1 MGDETM
7 TKEEIISILIDKY
20 ADLMRIKKA
29 EKAENSE
36 LDYQITV
43 TKAKLQS
50 FGVNTEDLEKI

>member
-1 MGDETM
+1 
-7 TKEEIISILIDKY
+7 
-20 ADLMRIKKA
+20 MRIKKA

-43 TKAKLQS
+43 TKAKLRL